1 MHLGV
6 YVNAQH
12 PAGDDPARRFAETVE
27 QVCLIRAL
35 GFDSIW
41 GGEHHA
47 TPGYHYFPL
56 LPLLQRPCRRGRRG
70 SVGTNLI
77 LLPLHNPVEV
87 AEIGAFLDVITGGR
101 FLLGVGL
108 GYRPEEFAIFGVPM
122 AERVSRLVE
131 GVEII
136 RRLWTE
142 DGVTHHGRH
151 WRLDGVTIR
160 PRSLQ
165 RPRPPI
171 LVGAQVPAGIARAA
185 RIADGWTAVP
195 VSTVDEFAA
204 DVTAFAGARAAA
216 GLPPS
221 RYVCRLIEVSCAP
234 DEATA
239 IRRAAPYLLEKYA
252 AYLAWGIP
260 GITLDPGAAPETQL
274 RRLAANRF
282 AVGSPAQVVE
292 ALVAQYRAGVTH
304 ATMRVSWP
312 RMPRDDILAGLSCS
326 GARSCPGP
334 ASHRRRLVDAR
345 RGRGHRRR
353 APYDAPDGR
362 RSGKSRAKRSGAS
375 SLHPLAAA

>member
-1 MHLGV
+1 MHLGI

-12 PAGDDPARRFAETVE
+12 PAGDDPSRRFAETVE
-27 QVCLIRAL
+27 QVRLIRTL
-35 GFDSIW
+35 GFASIW

-56 LPLLQRPCRRGRRG
+56 LPFLQRLAAEADGLW
-70 SVGTNLI
+70 VGTNLI

-142 DGVTHHGRH
+142 DAVVHHGRH

-160 PRSLQ
+160 PRPLQ

-171 LVGAQVPAGIARAA
+171 LVGSQVPAGIARAA
-185 RIADGWTAVP
+185 RIADGWLAVP
-195 VSTVDEFAA
+195 VPTVDEFATQVA
-204 DVTAFAGARAAA
+204 AFADARAAA

-221 RYVCRLIEVSCAP
+221 RYVGRLIEVACGS
-234 DEATA
+234 DEETA

-252 AYLAWGIP
+252 AYLSWGIP
-260 GITLDPGAAPETQL
+260 GITLDPTAAPDVQL

-292 ALVAQYRAGVTH
+292 ALLAQHRAGVTH

-312 RMPRDDILAGLSCS
+312 GMRQDDILAGLE
-326 GARSCPGP
+326 
-334 ASHRRRLVDAR
+334 LL
-345 RGRGHRRR
+345 GREVLPEVRRR
-353 APYDAPDGR
+353 ATAQ
-362 RSGKSRAKRSGAS
+362 
-375 SLHPLAAA
+375 

>member
-1 MHLGV
+1 MHLGI

-12 PAGDDPARRFAETVE
+12 PAADNPARRFAETVE
-27 QVCLIRAL
+27 QVRLIRAL

-47 TPGYHYFPL
+47 TPGFHYFPL
-56 LPLLQRPCRRGRRG
+56 LPFLQRLAPEAEGLW
-70 SVGTNLI
+70 VGTNLV

-101 FLLGVGL
+101 FFLGVGL
-108 GYRPEEFAIFGVPM
+108 GYRPEEFAVFGVPM

-142 DGVTHHGRH
+142 DGVIHHGRH
-151 WRLDGVTIR
+151 WRLDDVTIR
-160 PRSLQ
+160 PRPVQ
-165 RPRPPI
+165 APRPPI
-171 LVGAQVPAGIARAA
+171 LVGSQVPAGIARAA
-185 RIADGWTAVP
+185 RIGDGWLVVP
-195 VSTVDEFAA
+195 VPTVGEFAA
-204 DVTAFAGARAAA
+204 QATEFARARAEA

-221 RYVCRLIEVSCAP
+221 RYVGRLIEVACAP
-234 DEATA
+234 DEETA
-239 IRRAAPYLLEKYA
+239 IRRAAPFLLTKYA

-260 GITLDPGAAPETQL
+260 GITLDPAAPPATQL

-292 ALVAQYRAGVTH
+292 ALLAQHRAGVTH

-312 RMPRDDILAGLSCS
+312 GMPQEDVLASLELLGRAVL
-326 GARSCPGP
+326 PEV
-334 ASHRRRLVDAR
+334 RRRV
-345 RGRGHRRR
+345 
-353 APYDAPDGR
+353 
-362 RSGKSRAKRSGAS
+362 
-375 SLHPLAAA
+375 AAGG